1 MGLEMRTPPEGGASN
16 GVQNLGTGCRG
27 TGSRGSIRPMLML
40 RVRGFVK
47 AFYEGSLDPP

>member
-1 MGLEMRTPPEGGASN
+1 MGVEMRTPPEGGAAS

-27 TGSRGSIRPMLML
+27 TGSRGSIPPTLML

-47 AFYEGSLDPP
+47 GFL

>member
-1 MGLEMRTPPEGGASN
+1 MGLEMRTPLEWGASS

-27 TGSRGSIRPMLML
+27 TGSRGSIPPMLML

-47 AFYEGSLDPP
+47 GFL

>member
-1 MGLEMRTPPEGGASN
+1 MRTPLECRWSGVSS